1 MPGKSQNRGRL
12 TAYCHPPTAYSR
24 RSGERRGSPVILAS
38 RARVP
43 ARRGRVNPA
52 ARAHVQCLRPAGGV
66 KVSGPRDLR
75 AHPRRVAAKGSE
87 DEKTMGVWARLKRSL
102 RAVFGGIIEK
112 TEDPELIL
120 QQTIRDMR
128 DRVPELNNS
137 VAQVMATEK
146 LLAKNKERL
155 ETQVVDLDSKIRA
168 SGKMGRDDIAT
179 AYIGQV
185 QQGQLNLQKASQ
197 QLEHANLASKQ
208 ALKARD
214 NYVLQMQRRT
224 AEAMQLINQSKQ
236 AKLQEQL
243 AQTMESFEL
252 GDDASTSNEMRDK
265 IDRRAAAAEAK
276 MQLGAASVDTQMQDI
291 EREAMDMQLQDKL
304 LAYKRD
310 MGLLGTGTSAPAPQ
324 ALPAEGETTSG
335 GQNGTGGGHVS

>member
-1 MPGKSQNRGRL
+1 
-12 TAYCHPPTAYSR
+12 
-24 RSGERRGSPVILAS
+24 
-38 RARVP
+38 
-43 ARRGRVNPA
+43 
-52 ARAHVQCLRPAGGV
+52 
-66 KVSGPRDLR
+66 
-75 AHPRRVAAKGSE
+75 
-87 DEKTMGVWARLKRSL
+87 MGLWTRMKRSM
-102 RAVFGGIIEK
+102 RALFGGIIEK

-155 ETQVVDLDSKIRA
+155 ENQVVDLDSKIRA
-168 SGKMGRDDIAT
+168 SVKMGRDDIAT
-179 AYIGQV
+179 AYIGQL
-185 QQGQLNLQKASQ
+185 QQAQVDLSKTGQ
-197 QLEHANLASKQ
+197 QLEHATAASKQ

-243 AQTMESFEL
+243 AQTMESFQL
-252 GDDASTSNEMRDK
+252 GDDASTFNEMRDK

-276 MQLGAASVDTQMQDI
+276 MQLGAASVDTQMQEI
-291 EREAMDMQLQDKL
+291 EREALDMQLQDKL

-310 MGLLGTGTSAPAPQ
+310 MGLLGTGSSAPTPQ
-324 ALPAEGETTSG
+324 ALPAEGETSPAG
-335 GQNGTGGGHVS
+335 GNNGTGSS

>member
-1 MPGKSQNRGRL
+1 
-12 TAYCHPPTAYSR
+12 
-24 RSGERRGSPVILAS
+24 
-38 RARVP
+38 
-43 ARRGRVNPA
+43 
-52 ARAHVQCLRPAGGV
+52 
-66 KVSGPRDLR
+66 
-75 AHPRRVAAKGSE
+75 
-87 DEKTMGVWARLKRSL
+87 MGLWTRMKRSM
-102 RAVFGGIIEK
+102 RALFGGIIEK

-155 ETQVVDLDSKIRA
+155 ETQVLDLYSKIRA
-168 SGKMGRDDIAT
+168 SVKMGRDDIAT
-179 AYIGQV
+179 AYIGQL
-185 QQGQLNLQKASQ
+185 QQAQLDLQKTSQ
-197 QLEHANLASKQ
+197 QLEHANAASKQ

-243 AQTMESFEL
+243 AQTMESFQI
-252 GDDASTSNEMRDK
+252 GDDASTFNEMRDK

-276 MQLGAASVDTQMQDI
+276 MQLGSASVDTQMQEI
-291 EREAMDMQLQDKL
+291 EREALDMQLQDKL

-310 MGLLGTGTSAPAPQ
+310 MGLLGPATGAATPQ
-324 ALPAEGETTSG
+324 ALPAEGETTTSG
-335 GQNGTGGGHVS
+335 SQNGTGGAS

>member
-1 MPGKSQNRGRL
+1 M
-12 TAYCHPPTAYSR
+12 
-24 RSGERRGSPVILAS
+24 
-38 RARVP
+38 RA
-43 ARRGRVNPA
+43 
-52 ARAHVQCLRPAGGV
+52 L
-66 KVSGPRDLR
+66 
-75 AHPRRVAAKGSE
+75 
-87 DEKTMGVWARLKRSL
+87 
-102 RAVFGGIIEK
+102 FGGIIEI

-146 LLAKNKERL
+146 LLAKSKDRL

-168 SGKMGRDDIAT
+168 SVKLNRDDIAT
-179 AYIGQV
+179 AYIGQL
-185 QQGQLNLQKASQ
+185 QQAQMDLQKTSQ
-197 QLEHANLASKQ
+197 QLEHASLASKQ

-224 AEAMQLINQSKQ
+224 AEAMQLINSAKQ

-243 AQTMESFEL
+243 AQTMESFQI
-252 GDDASTSNEMRDK
+252 GDDASTFNEMRDK

-276 MQLGAASVDTQMQDI
+276 LQLGSASVDNQMQDI

-304 LAYKRD
+304 LAYKQE
-310 MGLLGTGTSAPAPQ
+310 MGLLPAGSGSSPQ
-324 ALPAEGETTSG
+324 ALPARGETSG
-335 GQNGTGGGHVS
+335 REQSEEAVNSDHRVN

>member
-1 MPGKSQNRGRL
+1 M
-12 TAYCHPPTAYSR
+12 
-24 RSGERRGSPVILAS
+24 
-38 RARVP
+38 
-43 ARRGRVNPA
+43 
-52 ARAHVQCLRPAGGV
+52 
-66 KVSGPRDLR
+66 
-75 AHPRRVAAKGSE
+75 
-87 DEKTMGVWARLKRSL
+87 KRSM
-102 RAVFGGIIEK
+102 RALFGGIIEK

-155 ETQVVDLDSKIRA
+155 ESQVVDLDSKIRA
-168 SGKMGRDDIAT
+168 SVKMGRDDIAT
-179 AYIGQV
+179 AYIGQL
-185 QQGQLNLQKASQ
+185 QQAQVDLQKTGQ

-243 AQTMESFEL
+243 AQTMESFQL
-252 GDDASTSNEMRDK
+252 GDDASTFNEMRDK

-276 MQLGAASVDTQMQDI
+276 MQLGAASVDTQMQEI
-291 EREAMDMQLQDKL
+291 EREALDMQLQDKL

-310 MGLLGTGTSAPAPQ
+310 MGLLGPATGTAAPK
-324 ALPAEGETTSG
+324 ALPEGETAAG
-335 GQNGTGGGHVS
+335 GNNGTG

>member
-1 MPGKSQNRGRL
+1 M
-12 TAYCHPPTAYSR
+12 
-24 RSGERRGSPVILAS
+24 
-38 RARVP
+38 
-43 ARRGRVNPA
+43 
-52 ARAHVQCLRPAGGV
+52 
-66 KVSGPRDLR
+66 
-75 AHPRRVAAKGSE
+75 
-87 DEKTMGVWARLKRSL
+87 KRSM
-102 RAVFGGIIEK
+102 RALFGGIIEK

-155 ETQVVDLDSKIRA
+155 ESQVVDLDSKIRA
-168 SGKMGRDDIAT
+168 SVKMGRDDIAT
-179 AYIGQV
+179 AYIGQL
-185 QQGQLNLQKASQ
+185 QQAQIDLGKTSQ

-243 AQTMESFEL
+243 AQTMESFQL
-252 GDDASTSNEMRDK
+252 GDDASTFNEMRDK

-276 MQLGAASVDTQMQDI
+276 MQLGAASVDTQMQEI
-291 EREAMDMQLQDKL
+291 EREALDMQLQDKL

-310 MGLLGTGTSAPAPQ
+310 MGLLGAGSPSATQ
-324 ALPAEGETTSG
+324 ALPAEGETTPSN
-335 GQNGTGGGHVS
+335 QNGTGSS

>member
-1 MPGKSQNRGRL
+1 
-12 TAYCHPPTAYSR
+12 
-24 RSGERRGSPVILAS
+24 
-38 RARVP
+38 
-43 ARRGRVNPA
+43 
-52 ARAHVQCLRPAGGV
+52 
-66 KVSGPRDLR
+66 
-75 AHPRRVAAKGSE
+75 
-87 DEKTMGVWARLKRSL
+87 MGLWTRMKRSV
-102 RAVFGGIIEK
+102 RALFGGIIEK

-146 LLAKNKERL
+146 LLVKNKERL
-155 ETQVVDLDSKIRA
+155 ESQVVDLDSKIRA
-168 SGKMGRDDIAT
+168 SVKMGRDDIAT
-179 AYIGQV
+179 AYIGQL
-185 QQGQLNLQKASQ
+185 QQAQVDLQKTSQ
-197 QLEHANLASKQ
+197 QLEHAGLASKQ

-243 AQTMESFEL
+243 AQTMESFQL
-252 GDDASTSNEMRDK
+252 GDDASTFNEMRDK

-276 MQLGAASVDTQMQDI
+276 MQLGAANVDTQMQDI

-310 MGLLGTGTSAPAPQ
+310 MGLLGTGTDVQAPQ
-324 ALPAEGETTSG
+324 ALPAEGETTTNNP
-335 GQNGTGGGHVS
+335 NGTGGGRTS

>member
-1 MPGKSQNRGRL
+1 
-12 TAYCHPPTAYSR
+12 
-24 RSGERRGSPVILAS
+24 
-38 RARVP
+38 
-43 ARRGRVNPA
+43 
-52 ARAHVQCLRPAGGV
+52 
-66 KVSGPRDLR
+66 
-75 AHPRRVAAKGSE
+75 
-87 DEKTMGVWARLKRSL
+87 MGLWTRMKRSV
-102 RAVFGGIIEK
+102 RAIFGGIIEK
-112 TEDPELIL
+112 TEPPQLLL

-155 ETQVVDLDSKIRA
+155 ETQRVDLDSKIRA
-168 SGKMGRDDIAT
+168 SVKMGRDDIAT
-179 AYIGQV
+179 AYIGQL
-185 QQGQLNLQKASQ
+185 QQAEIDLQKTSQ

-243 AQTMESFEL
+243 AQTMESFQI
-252 GDDASTSNEMRDK
+252 GDDASPFNEMRDK

-276 MQLGAASVDTQMQDI
+276 MQLGSASVDNQMHEI
-291 EREAMDMQLQDKL
+291 EREALDMQLADKL
-304 LAYKRD
+304 LDYKRS
-310 MGLLGTGTSAPAPQ
+310 MGLLPAGSQQ
-324 ALPAEGETTSG
+324 ALPAQGETSSNE
-335 GQNGTGGGHVS
+335 QSEKVVNNSNRIN

>member
-1 MPGKSQNRGRL
+1 MGL
-12 TAYCHPPTAYSR
+12 FSR
-24 RSGERRGSPVILAS
+24 I
-38 RARVP
+38 
-43 ARRGRVNPA
+43 N
-52 ARAHVQCLRPAGGV
+52 
-66 KVSGPRDLR
+66 
-75 AHPRRVAAKGSE
+75 
-87 DEKTMGVWARLKRSL
+87 RSL
-102 RAVFGGIIEK
+102 RALFGGIIET
-112 TEDPELIL
+112 TENPELIL

-155 ETQVVDLDSKIRA
+155 ETQVVELDSKIRA
-168 SGKMGRDDIAT
+168 SVKMGRDDIAS
-179 AYIGQV
+179 AYIGQL
-185 QQGQLNLQKASQ
+185 GQAQMDLQKTGQ
-197 QLEHANLASKQ
+197 QLEHAALASKQ

-236 AKLQEQL
+236 ARLQEQL
-243 AQTMESFEL
+243 AQTMESFQL
-252 GDDASTSNEMRDK
+252 GDDASTFNEMRDK

-276 MQLGAASVDTQMQDI
+276 LQLGAASVDNQMQDI

-310 MGLLGTGTSAPAPQ
+310 MGLLPAATTSSAQ
-324 ALPAEGETTSG
+324 ALPARGETTSVETSNDMAG
-335 GQNGTGGGHVS
+335 NDRTN

>member
-1 MPGKSQNRGRL
+1 
-12 TAYCHPPTAYSR
+12 
-24 RSGERRGSPVILAS
+24 
-38 RARVP
+38 
-43 ARRGRVNPA
+43 
-52 ARAHVQCLRPAGGV
+52 
-66 KVSGPRDLR
+66 
-75 AHPRRVAAKGSE
+75 
-87 DEKTMGVWARLKRSL
+87 MGLWTRMKRSM
-102 RAVFGGIIEK
+102 RALFGGIIEK

-155 ETQVVDLDSKIRA
+155 ETQKVDLDSKIRA
-168 SGKMGRDDIAT
+168 SVKMGRDDIAT
-179 AYIGQV
+179 AYIGQL
-185 QQGQLNLQKASQ
+185 QQAEIDLQKTSQ
-197 QLEHANLASKQ
+197 QLEYATVASKQ

-243 AQTMESFEL
+243 AQTMESFQL
-252 GDDASTSNEMRDK
+252 GDDASTFNEMRDK
-265 IDRRAAAAEAK
+265 IDRRAAAAEPK
-276 MQLGAASVDTQMQDI
+276 MQLGAASVDNQMQEI
-291 EREAMDMQLQDKL
+291 EREALDMQLADKL
-304 LAYKRD
+304 LDYKRS
-310 MGLLGTGTSAPAPQ
+310 MGLLGTSSDAPTPQ

-335 GQNGTGGGHVS
+335 QNGTGGGGRSM

>member
-1 MPGKSQNRGRL
+1 MGLMSRL
-12 TAYCHPPTAYSR
+12 SR
-24 RSGERRGSPVILAS
+24 SI
-38 RARVP
+38 RA
-43 ARRGRVNPA
+43 
-52 ARAHVQCLRPAGGV
+52 L
-66 KVSGPRDLR
+66 
-75 AHPRRVAAKGSE
+75 
-87 DEKTMGVWARLKRSL
+87 
-102 RAVFGGIIEK
+102 FGGIIET
-112 TEDPELIL
+112 TENPELIL

-146 LLAKNKERL
+146 LLAKSKERL
-155 ETQVVDLDSKIRA
+155 EAQVVDLDSKIRA
-168 SGKMGRDDIAT
+168 SVKLSRDDMAT
-179 AYIGQV
+179 AYIGQL
-185 QQGQLNLQKASQ
+185 QQAQLDLQKTSQ
-197 QLEHANLASKQ
+197 QLEHAGMASKQ

-252 GDDASTSNEMRDK
+252 GDDASTFNEMRDK

-276 MQLGAASVDTQMQDI
+276 MQLGSASVDTQMQEI
-291 EREAMDMQLQDKL
+291 EREAMDMQLADKL

-310 MGLLGTGTSAPAPQ
+310 MGLLGPAGGAARPQ
-324 ALPAEGETTSG
+324 ALPPEGGTNSG
-335 GQNGTGGGHVS
+335 SQNGTGGKTNRVKPHCD

>member
-1 MPGKSQNRGRL
+1 
-12 TAYCHPPTAYSR
+12 
-24 RSGERRGSPVILAS
+24 V
-38 RARVP
+38 RA
-43 ARRGRVNPA
+43 
-52 ARAHVQCLRPAGGV
+52 L
-66 KVSGPRDLR
+66 
-75 AHPRRVAAKGSE
+75 
-87 DEKTMGVWARLKRSL
+87 
-102 RAVFGGIIEK
+102 FGGIIEK

-168 SGKMGRDDIAT
+168 SVKMNRDDIAT
-179 AYIGQV
+179 AYIGQL
-185 QQGQLNLQKASQ
+185 QQAQMDLQKTSQ
-197 QLEHANLASKQ
+197 QLEHASLASKQ

-243 AQTMESFEL
+243 AQTMASFQL
-252 GDDASTSNEMRDK
+252 GDDASTFNEMRDK

-276 MQLGAASVDTQMQDI
+276 LQLGSATVDTQMQEI
-291 EREAMDMQLQDKL
+291 EREALDMQLQDKL
-304 LAYKRD
+304 AAYKRD
-310 MGLLGTGTSAPAPQ
+310 MGLLPAAAPQ
-324 ALPAEGETTSG
+324 ALPAEGESG
-335 GQNGTGGGHVS
+335 ARNSPSVINEGSSNN

>member
-1 MPGKSQNRGRL
+1 M
-12 TAYCHPPTAYSR
+12 
-24 RSGERRGSPVILAS
+24 
-38 RARVP
+38 RA
-43 ARRGRVNPA
+43 
-52 ARAHVQCLRPAGGV
+52 L
-66 KVSGPRDLR
+66 
-75 AHPRRVAAKGSE
+75 
-87 DEKTMGVWARLKRSL
+87 
-102 RAVFGGIIEK
+102 FGGLVEK

-146 LLAKNKERL
+146 LLSKSKERL
-155 ETQVVDLDSKIRA
+155 EAQVVDLDSKIKA
-168 SGKMGRDDIAT
+168 SVKMGRDDIAT
-179 AYIGQV
+179 AYIGQL
-185 QQGQLNLQKASQ
+185 QQAQVDLQKTSQ
-197 QLEHANLASKQ
+197 QLEHATAASKQ

-243 AQTMESFEL
+243 AQTMETFQL
-252 GDDASTSNEMRDK
+252 GDDASTFNEMRDK

-276 MQLGAASVDTQMQDI
+276 MQLGAASVDNQMQEI

-304 LAYKRD
+304 LDYKRQ
-310 MGLLGTGTSAPAPQ
+310 MGMLPAASSPDGAAG
-324 ALPAEGETTSG
+324 ALPAQGETTG
-335 GQNGTGGGHVS
+335 GSNGQ

>member
-1 MPGKSQNRGRL
+1 M
-12 TAYCHPPTAYSR
+12 
-24 RSGERRGSPVILAS
+24 
-38 RARVP
+38 
-43 ARRGRVNPA
+43 
-52 ARAHVQCLRPAGGV
+52 
-66 KVSGPRDLR
+66 
-75 AHPRRVAAKGSE
+75 
-87 DEKTMGVWARLKRSL
+87 KRSV
-102 RAVFGGIIEK
+102 RALFGGIIEK

-146 LLAKNKERL
+146 LLSKNKERL

-168 SGKMGRDDIAT
+168 SVKMGRDDIAT
-179 AYIGQV
+179 AYIGQL
-185 QQGQLNLQKASQ
+185 QQAQLDLQKTSQ

-252 GDDASTSNEMRDK
+252 GDDASTFNEMRDK

-276 MQLGAASVDTQMQDI
+276 MQLGAASVNTQMQDI

-310 MGLLGTGTSAPAPQ
+310 MGLLGTGSNAPTPQ
-324 ALPAEGETTSG
+324 ALPAEGETTTTG
-335 GQNGTGGGHVS
+335 GQNGTGGN